1 MYVLTAMS
9 LGDTVQ
15 AICEGL
21 VSGIQYIA
29 SGVASG
35 VKAFVTALIYNDE
48 QTALSSF
55 MSIIVVFGAVA
66 LAIAIT
72 TLVFNWI
79 KNLGA

>member
-1 MYVLTAMS
+1 MTIAQ
-9 LGDTVQ
+9 TVQ

-21 VSGIQYIA
+21 VSGIASIATGIA
-29 SGVASG
+29 SGV
-35 VKAFVTALIYNDE
+35 KDFVTGLMYTTSGNTTE
-48 QTALSSF
+48 LSSF
-55 MSIIVVFGAVA
+55 MAVVVVFGAVA